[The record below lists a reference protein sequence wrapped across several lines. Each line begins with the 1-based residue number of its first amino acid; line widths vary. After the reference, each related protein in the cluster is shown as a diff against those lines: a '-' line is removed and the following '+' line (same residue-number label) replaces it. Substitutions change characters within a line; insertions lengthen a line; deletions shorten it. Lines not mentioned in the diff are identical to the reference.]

1 MIPDCKKIRML
12 LILILGIVYIPSF
25 AQKDIQETYFINLQ
39 MDTVFCESL
48 SYGTNTKG
56 YLNRLDYITNDNV
69 PYKFSGKKNIPNI
82 LTLCING
89 KSFDKIPY
97 RLGSKSKLYV
107 YAERLT
113 DGAIKVYINHLIP
126 DVSVVY
132 RFYVQFEDGHMY
144 RVDKHSDLE
153 EHIIPRML
161 SCEKFK
167 DVLTWKISDD
177 EDKFLETVRMYNS
190 LCE

>member
-1 MIPDCKKIRML
+1 MIPDCIKIRML
-12 LILILGIVYIPSF
+12 LILILGIVFIPSF
-25 AQKDIQETYFINLQ
+25 AQEDIPDYYFINLQ
-39 MDTVFCESL
+39 KDTVFCESL

-69 PYKFSGKKNIPNI
+69 PYELNGKKNIPNI
-82 LTLCING
+82 LTFYING
-89 KSFDKIPY
+89 KSLDKIPY

-132 RFYVQFEDGHMY
+132 RFYVQFEDGLMY
-144 RVDKHSDLE
+144 RVDKRSDLE
-153 EHIIPRML
+153 EHIKPRML

-167 DVLTWKISDD
+167 DALTWEISDD
-177 EDKFLETVRMYNS
+177 EEKFLETVRLYNS